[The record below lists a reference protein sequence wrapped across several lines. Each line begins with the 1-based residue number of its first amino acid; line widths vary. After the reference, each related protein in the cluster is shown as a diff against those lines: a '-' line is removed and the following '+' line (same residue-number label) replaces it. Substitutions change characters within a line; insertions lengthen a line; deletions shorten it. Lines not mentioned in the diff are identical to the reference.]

1 MSTPMMPRQTGMPGA
16 GLGRQHPQSG
26 QAPAEPAQPRHV
38 ATPTDTGMV
47 PVLGR
52 PDETEQEAPRP
63 RRPGFGLRGPRHL
76 RHTVAVEELAAI
88 GVPLGDDGVVIGT
101 DAQRQPAVL
110 GLSRRTAY
118 DVLLIGGLWTA
129 QIVALRAAGTGA
141 RVAVETGRAHVWTPL
156 VRAAGAEQQC
166 ITLHEVGHV
175 PSLGPSVS
183 SPVVIIRD
191 CGMKPPR
198 GRVTS
203 APWQSVM
210 TLLPYL
216 SPAAPRL
223 LQTSSLVGIQRVS
236 PDEAAHL
243 SRSMRLPREETETLS
258 TLGDGVTLWCT
269 RKDRNYSLTQPTD
282 AESGLLGNAR
292 RLD

>member
-1 MSTPMMPRQTGMPGA
+1 MSTPMMQPQTGMPGA
-16 GLGRQHPQSG
+16 GLGRQPQG
-26 QAPAEPAQPRHV
+26 GPGAGEPAQPRHV
-38 ATPTDTGMV
+38 ATANDTGMI

-52 PDETEQEAPRP
+52 PEDLEQETPRL

-76 RHTVAVEELAAI
+76 RHTVAVEELAAF
-88 GVPLGDDGVVIGT
+88 GVPLGDDGVVIGV
-101 DAQRQPAVL
+101 DAKRQAAVL

-129 QIVALRAAGTGA
+129 QVLALRAAGTGA
-141 RVAVETGRAHVWTPL
+141 RVAVETGRAHVWAPL
-156 VRAAGAEQQC
+156 VQAAGAGQQC

-175 PSLGPSVS
+175 PSMGPSVS

-198 GRVTS
+198 GRVIS
-203 APWQSVM
+203 APWQSVV

-243 SRSMRLPREETETLS
+243 SRTMRLPREETEALP

-269 RKDRNYSLTQPTD
+269 RKDRYYSLTQPSE